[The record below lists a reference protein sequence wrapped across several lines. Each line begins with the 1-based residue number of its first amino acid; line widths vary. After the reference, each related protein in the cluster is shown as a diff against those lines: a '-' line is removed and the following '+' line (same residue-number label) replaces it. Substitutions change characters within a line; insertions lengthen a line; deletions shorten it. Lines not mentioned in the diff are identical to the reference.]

1 MSDVP
6 GRGLGLWVPVSLLK
20 ETGLDLIDGIHHLI
34 QIRQHTPLISLV
46 SDNNP
51 WFVENAMKYALSSGR
66 MIEVLINIRREE
78 DRLCVSV
85 CDTGR
90 GIKEEILECLK
101 KGEIYVDGISSHT
114 CVPAPKLLIIFN
126 LAALP

>member
-1 MSDVP
+1 MP
-6 GRGLGLWVPVSLLK
+6 PLLV
-20 ETGLDLIDGIHHLI
+20 E
-34 QIRQHTPLISLV
+34 
-46 SDNNP
+46 N
-51 WFVENAMKYALSSGR
+51 FVENAMKYALSSGR

-101 KGEIYVDGISSHT
+101 KGEIYVDKMGQQHIGVWN
-114 CVPAPKLLIIFN
+114 CR
-126 LAALP
+126 